1 MHPWH
6 TPVLIMLITQ
16 YCAERESNKRPL
28 IDLRSGPI
36 TTGPIVPFSL
46 KCIFAYVCLYIYL
59 ECNVFPGMNKISC
72 I

>member
-46 KCIFAYVCLYIYL
+46 KCIFAYVCLYIY
-59 ECNVFPGMNKISC
+59 I
-72 I
+72 